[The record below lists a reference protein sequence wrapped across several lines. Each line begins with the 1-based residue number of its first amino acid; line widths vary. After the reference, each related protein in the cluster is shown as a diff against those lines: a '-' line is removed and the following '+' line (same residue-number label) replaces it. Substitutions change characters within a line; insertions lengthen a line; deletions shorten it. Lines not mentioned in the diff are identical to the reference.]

1 MTIVQIGGVSCN
13 EIEGR
18 AFSTNSKI
26 LCATPPL
33 AEGTYEV
40 TILVP
45 GSTGYMESSCAEEFG
60 CNVIVEKASTPI
72 LTTLRPLTSYPWSV
86 IDVKGKF

>member
-1 MTIVQIGGVSCN
+1 MTMVQIGGVSCN

-18 AFSTNSKI
+18 AFSTDSKI

-45 GSTGYMESSCAEEFG
+45 GSTGYM
-60 CNVIVEKASTPI
+60 
-72 LTTLRPLTSYPWSV
+72 
-86 IDVKGKF
+86 